1 MTRYD
6 WNAIPDMY
14 TWVAKDSDG
23 RVKAYS
29 ERPTLGDR
37 CWYSS
42 FGGTEQLGYSPPW
55 ESDSDW
61 KESLEH
67 RPNLTNR
74 YRLDPT
80 RWDDS
85 GIIDTTT
92 NHDLTFGEVLNLLNG
107 RSEASNE

>member
-1 MTRYD
+1 MTRYK

-14 TWVAKDSDG
+14 KWVAKDNDG

-55 ESDSDW
+55 ESDNDW
-61 KESLEH
+61 KESLEE
-67 RPNLTNR
+67 RPKPAKRYELTASGVILDRKADNWLPLVEAVD
-74 YRLDPT
+74 RL
-80 RWDDS
+80 
-85 GIIDTTT
+85 
-92 NHDLTFGEVLNLLNG
+92 NKYE
-107 RSEASNE
+107 EEKA